1 MKINVKLFAAARD
14 AVEQSEVRLEI
25 EDHAT
30 VQDLRT
36 RLAELYPPLQ
46 PILGQS
52 LFAVDAQYVSEGTPL
67 GENSDIACIPPV
79 SGG

>member
-1 MKINVKLFAAARD
+1 MIVTVKLFAAARD
-14 AVEQSEVRLEI
+14 AVELSEVRLEI
-25 EDHAT
+25 GTDAT
-30 VQDLRT
+30 VRELRT
-36 RLAELYPPLQ
+36 SLAEQYPPLQ

-67 GENSDIACIPPV
+67 DANSDIACIPPV

>member
-1 MKINVKLFAAARD
+1 MKITVKLFAAARD

-36 RLAELYPPLQ
+36 RLAELYPPLL

>member
-1 MKINVKLFAAARD
+1 MKVTVKLFAAARD
-14 AVEQSEVRLEI
+14 AVEQSEVWLEI

-52 LFAVDAQYVSEGTPL
+52 LFAVDAQYVSDGTPL
-67 GENSDIACIPPV
+67 GENCDIACIPPV